1 MNTEI
6 CERVSKELKLPRDS
20 VHAVLLLLEKDC
32 TVPFIAR
39 YRKEATGSLD
49 EEAVLAIKERS
60 IRLEELEARRSA
72 IHASLTDR
80 GLLNPELEKAIA
92 NAASLTALEDIYLP
106 YRPKRKTRASIAAE
120 KGLAPLADL
129 LLRQEGN
136 DPFSL
141 AISFLSEEK
150 GVATEEEAL
159 QGAKDIIAE
168 RISEN
173 GEARRQVRILF
184 GRRGKLKSSCIKGK
198 EEEGANFKDWFA
210 WEEPAA
216 LAPSHRILA
225 MFRGEREKVLS
236 LSLLPPEE
244 EALRILRDIFV
255 HGVGPDS
262 ILVNEAIIDGYR
274 RLLAPSM
281 ETELRNALKKKADR
295 EAIAVF
301 AKNVREILLASPLG
315 PRNILAVDPGFRTGC
330 KFVCLNRQG
339 DLLFNGTI
347 FPHPPRADEA
357 KSAEI
362 MRKAIDQYG
371 IEAVAIGNGTA
382 GRETER
388 FFRGLGLPSD
398 ILITMVNESGAS
410 IYSASE
416 TARREFPE
424 HDLTVR
430 GAVSIGRRLLDPLAE
445 LVKLDPKSIGVGQYQ
460 HDVDQKE
467 LKNALATVV
476 ESCVNAVGVELNTA
490 SLELL
495 SFVSGIG
502 SGTAD
507 RIIKFREANGPFSSR
522 KELLNVP
529 RLGPKTF
536 EQAAGFLRIRGGTNP
551 LDASAVHPE
560 RYPLVERIA
569 ADLGCSLPDLLS
581 SPTLKNK
588 IDVKQY
594 ISEDAGLPTLTDIL
608 NELEK
613 PGRDPRETFEPFT
626 FQEGVEK
633 IDDLLPG
640 MPLPGIVTNIT
651 SFGIFVDVGVHQD
664 GLVHRKRLPHGK
676 EFRPGERVN
685 VSVLEVD
692 RPRKR
697 ISLSMREEKKGT
709 NR

>member
-6 CERVSKELKLPRDS
+6 CERVSKELKLPYDS
-20 VHAVLLLLEKDC
+20 VRAALLLLEKDC

-49 EEAVLAIKERS
+49 EQAVLAIKERS
-60 IRLEELEARRSA
+60 LRLEELEARRNA
-72 IHASLTDR
+72 IRASLAER
-80 GLLNPELEKAIA
+80 GLLHPELKEAVA

-106 YRPKRKTRASIAAE
+106 YRPKRKTRASMAAE

-141 AISFLSEEK
+141 AGSFLSEEK

-173 GEARRQVRILF
+173 GEARRRVRMLF

-216 LAPSHRILA
+216 RAPSHRILA
-225 MFRGEREKVLS
+225 MFRGEREKALS

-244 EALRILRDIFV
+244 EALRVLREIFV
-255 HGVGPDS
+255 HGAAPDS
-262 ILVNEAIIDGYR
+262 ILVDEALIDGYR

-281 ETELRNALKKKADR
+281 ETELRNALKKKADK

-301 AKNVREILLASPLG
+301 AKNVREMLLAPPLG

-339 DLLFNGTI
+339 DLLCNGII

-357 KSAEI
+357 KSAEVVH
-362 MRKAIDQYG
+362 KVIDEYQ
-371 IEAVAIGNGTA
+371 IEAVAVGNGTA

-388 FFRGLGLPSD
+388 FFRSLGLPSD

-410 IYSASE
+410 VYSASE

-445 LVKLDPKSIGVGQYQ
+445 LVKIDPRSIGVGQYQ

-502 SGTAD
+502 SGMAE

-551 LDASAVHPE
+551 LDGSAVHPE
-560 RYPLVERIA
+560 RYPLVERMA
-569 ADLGCSLPDLLS
+569 ADLGCSVADLLS
-581 SPTLKNK
+581 SPAVKK
-588 IDVKQY
+588 DIDIKRY
-594 ISEDAGLPTLTDIL
+594 LSADAGLPTLTDIL

-613 PGRDPRETFEPFT
+613 PGRDPRETFEPFA

-633 IDDLLPG
+633 MDDLLPG
-640 MPLPGIVTNIT
+640 MPLPGIVTNVT
-651 SFGIFVDVGVHQD
+651 SFGVFVDVGVHQD

-692 RPRKR
+692 LLRKR
-697 ISLSMREEKKGT
+697 ISLSMQEKKKGP
-709 NR
+709 RR